1 MLPDVGNVRLS
12 GNKLVKAALDAL
24 SERLPDGWQASMAPG
39 YGAETAHI
47 EVRAPDGRAGK
58 VAVEVKRSLEP
69 RSVLELRDRVHRAEG
84 APALV
89 VAPYLSPAVRQRLL
103 ESGMG
108 FIDLTGNIR
117 FVLADPAV
125 FIDMSGADTNP
136 DRSERSSRS
145 LRGGKAGRIVRALV
159 DHKDP
164 PGVRELATLAGAN
177 PGYVS
182 RVMALLDQ
190 QALIEREGHGRI
202 VDVDWPRLLE
212 RWAREAP
219 LASRGEATLYLDPR
233 GLSNTYARLA
243 RSQRRYAV
251 TGTRAISDLAP
262 VAEPR
267 LAVIYVDDASDMAQE
282 LSLRPT
288 ERGANVM
295 LIEAS
300 DESVFEGCAL
310 RNGLQVVAVSQAAAD
325 LLSSPGRGPAEAEA
339 LIEWMTANE
348 EVWRG

>member
-1 MLPDVGNVRLS
+1 MRLS
-12 GNKLVKAALDAL
+12 GNKLVKEAILEL
-24 SERLPDGWQASMAPG
+24 EKRLPDGWQAKATPVYSADD
-39 YGAETAHI
+39 ACI

-58 VAVEVKRSLEP
+58 VAVELKRSLEP
-69 RSVLELRDRVHRAEG
+69 RTVLELRDRLRRTGAEG
-84 APALV
+84 PALV
-89 VAPYLSPAVRQRLL
+89 LAPYLSPAVRQRLS

-125 FIDMSGADTNP
+125 FIDVSGADVNP
-136 DRSERSSRS
+136 NRSERSSRS

-159 DHKDP
+159 DHKDA
-164 PGVRELATLAGAN
+164 PGVRELATSAGVNA
-177 PGYVS
+177 GYVS

-202 VDVDWPRLLE
+202 VGVDWRRLLE
-212 RWAREAP
+212 RWARDAP
-219 LASRGEATLYLDPR
+219 LSSRGESTLYLDPR
-233 GLSNTYARLA
+233 GLSNTYSRLA

-267 LAVIYVDDASDMAQE
+267 LAVIYVDDADEMARE
-282 LSLRPT
+282 LNLRPS

-295 LIEAS
+295 LIEPS
-300 DESVFEGCAL
+300 DEGVYEGCTL
-310 RNGLQVVAVSQAAAD
+310 RNNLQVVAVSQAAAD

-339 LIEWMTANE
+339 LIEWMMANE